1 MSGLHRTPGAGA
13 ASCLY
18 EGALLHQRLSPERQF
33 RHGLAMAYIDLD
45 ELPRLLDGRL
55 LRRAPGLLRFRRSDY
70 HGAPELDLAT
80 AVRNTVEAELGMR
93 PAGPVRMLTTL
104 RSLGLCFNPVSF
116 YYCFDDAG
124 ERLQAVLAE
133 VTNTPWGER
142 HAYVLPG
149 GSGEL
154 EKRLHVSPFMPMD
167 QSYSFAA
174 GAPAERLIVRIENHR
189 AERLEFVASLMLA
202 RTELTPAAVR
212 RVAVRYPFAAART
225 LALIYGHALALR
237 LSGVHAFAHP
247 RGGAA

>member
-1 MSGLHRTPGAGA
+1 VSGLHRTPGAGE

-18 EGALLHQRLSPERQF
+18 EGALLHQRLRPERQF
-33 RHGLAMAYIDLD
+33 RHGLALAYIDLD
-45 ELPRLLDGRL
+45 ELPRLLGGRL
-55 LRRAPGLLRFRRSDY
+55 LHRFPGLLRFRRSDY
-70 HGAPELDLAT
+70 HGAAELDLAT
-80 AVRNTVEAELGMR
+80 AVRNTVERELGVR
-93 PAGPVRMLTTL
+93 PAGPVRMLTNL

-116 YYCFDDAG
+116 YYCFDDSG
-124 ERLQAVLAE
+124 EQLQAVLAE

-149 GSGEL
+149 GAGEL

-174 GAPAERLIVRIENHR
+174 VAPAQRLVVKIENHR
-189 AERLEFVASLMLA
+189 AGQLEFVASLMLS

-212 RVAVRYPFAAART
+212 RLVARYPFAAART

-237 LSGVHAFAHP
+237 LSGVRPFPHP